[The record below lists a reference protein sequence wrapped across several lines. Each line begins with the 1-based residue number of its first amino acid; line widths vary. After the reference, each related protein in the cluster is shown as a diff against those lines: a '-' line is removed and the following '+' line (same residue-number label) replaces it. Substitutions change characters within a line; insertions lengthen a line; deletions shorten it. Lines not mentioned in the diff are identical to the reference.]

1 MIYVLRVPG
10 LGQTRERKKGCGNIR
25 RRASLK
31 LRTASLQSLTLTEPT
46 AVILVLRLLNSFVVV
61 TADLRR
67 GELRS

>member
-1 MIYVLRVPG
+1 M
-10 LGQTRERKKGCGNIR
+10 
-25 RRASLK
+25 
-31 LRTASLQSLTLTEPT
+31 ASLQNLTLTELT